1 MDSSPLSRCRA
12 GPSQPLKGVDVERG
26 LVRISRLRDLGIGT
40 GVQSRIRNGDLTPG
54 GVEIQRWD
62 IEMNDEK
69 RVAMAEKLDDMG
81 SEIPINSWFLA
92 ALLAICA

>member
-69 RVAMAEKLDDMG
+69 RAMAEKLDGMG
-81 SEIPINSWFLA
+81 GESAIKLLVPGG
-92 ALLAICA
+92 LLAIVA